1 MRAPHHLASFVEP
14 DVCWSGSNYMMF
26 EVLETSWGTL
36 QERLDSARTLD
47 DLINAH
53 KTYLSDIMC
62 RALLH
67 DDGRDISAKLEEVKA
82 FCPVRTAFASFLRER
97 GARAATQSPSLD
109 KTQSRPR
116 IVATQSDECSACS
129 IPQHPYHQCISR
141 LLSRRHPPKSAAS
154 GTRRLV

>member
-36 QERLDSARTLD
+36 EERLDSARTMD
-47 DLINAH
+47 DLINAD

-116 IVATQSDECSACS
+116 IVATQSDECSA
-129 IPQHPYHQCISR
+129 
-141 LLSRRHPPKSAAS
+141 
-154 GTRRLV
+154 